1 MSRYSVPAHEA
12 RYTIHVGWDGPLE
25 TFFVQVFDTT
35 TADDDAACVLWEGA
49 GFQALPTVEAVQRTL
64 QPYATLPPAI
74 RTQLCHDRA
83 HTAPRSPLQE
93 QILQRFI
100 LQQP

>member
-1 MSRYSVPAHEA
+1 MSRYHVPAHEA
-12 RYTIHVGWDGPLE
+12 RYDIHVGWDDPLE
-25 TFFVQVFDTT
+25 TYFVQIFNTT
-35 TADDDAACVLWEGA
+35 TADDAAACMLWEGG
-49 GFQALPTVEAVQRTL
+49 GFQALPTVEAVQRAL

-74 RTQLCHDRA
+74 CTRLRHDRA
-83 HTAPRSPLQE
+83 HATPRSPLQE

>member
-1 MSRYSVPAHEA
+1 MSRYRVPAHEA
-12 RYTIHVGWDGPLE
+12 RYTIHVGWDPPLE

-35 TADDDAACVLWEGA
+35 DDDDAACVLWEGA

-64 QPYATLPPAI
+64 QPYATLPPAT
-74 RTQLCHDRA
+74 RTRLRDDRA
-83 HTAPRSPLQE
+83 HTAPRSPVQE